1 VSDSVLDRI
10 VASVRAASEYNKNAQ
25 EAPVALL
32 WPDEARQW
40 EPVIERLAEHLPVVT
55 LGDFKPDQRR
65 GPAYWLRCVVAGA
78 CPPALE
84 GGVPVVYLPGVGR
97 GSVRAVDSCPS
108 FLAPIAELQY
118 RSQWFSHPNA
128 RDWSVRALLTHASR
142 GVGLQIAD
150 DAATHEALL
159 LALDRL
165 LDEPADRLKRQL
177 LDAEFFRDLVNPD
190 PVRSVLDWLDDPTG
204 YRKRF
209 DDGQLAVFVQQCRAE
224 FGFDPNV
231 DGEVSAAR
239 KLASRQGSWRQ
250 VWKRFS
256 EHPDRYS
263 GIVAQLR
270 KARPDTLIVDDRE
283 VWPQENEAGED
294 QLRNALHDFNILTPE
309 GARAELNRLEVE
321 HSWRRSTV
329 WADLER
335 APLAFALEQLGV
347 LADTT
352 SQPLAGN
359 DLDAIRSDY
368 EARAWRADDAVLRAF
383 GSVQSD
389 ADRAAVTAA
398 IRALYLKWLDSGAR
412 LLQEAIG
419 PMANAHTYVPGS
431 PAANEPGTVTLF
443 VDGLRLDIARRIEAR
458 LTQLGLDVA
467 ASTSLAALP
476 TVTETAKPVLVPVS
490 EGSLGPGPDLHA
502 ANAASGT
509 KASIQVLRSL
519 MGDRGVQVLGL
530 IEPGDPA
537 GSAWTEAGEVDHRG
551 HDVGARLVDYL
562 DEEVQRIVNRIR
574 ELLDA
579 GWKRVDVVTDHGWIL
594 LPGGMEKV
602 ELKPATTETK
612 KGRCA
617 RLKDGA
623 SVSAPTV
630 PWHWDHD
637 VRIALAPGA
646 SCFEANKDYE
656 HGGVSPQECFVPRLS
671 VSLGAVSE
679 ASVGPEI
686 TKVKWLGQLCRI
698 ELGGVTTGVTVDLRA
713 LPADSSTTI
722 AEEAKETQSTG
733 KVSLVVPDEDLEGE
747 RAYLVVI
754 APGGAIV
761 AQREVIVGRNR

>member
-1 VSDSVLDRI
+1 MSDSVLDRLI
-10 VASVRAASEYNKNAQ
+10 ACVHAACEHNQNAQ
-25 EAPVALL
+25 VAPVALL

-40 EPVIERLAEHLPVVT
+40 GAVMNRIAEHLPVVT
-55 LGDFKPDQRR
+55 LGDFDPERRR

-78 CPPALE
+78 CPPAL
-84 GGVPVVYLPGVGR
+84 GDGVPVIYLPGVGR
-97 GSVRAVDSCPS
+97 SSVRAVDSCPA

-128 RDWSVRALLTHASR
+128 RDWSVRALLTHPSR

-150 DAATHEALL
+150 DASTHEALL

-165 LDEPADRLKRQL
+165 LDEPADRLKRQN
-177 LDAEFFRDLVNPD
+177 LDAEFFHDLVNPD

-209 DDGQLAVFVQQCRAE
+209 DEGQLAVFVQQCKAE

-239 KLASRQGSWRQ
+239 KLASRQGSWKQ
-250 VWKRFS
+250 VWKRFV
-256 EHPDRYS
+256 EQPDRYP

-270 KARPDTLIVDDRE
+270 KARPDTLLVDDRE
-283 VWPQENEAGED
+283 VWPQENEAVED
-294 QLRNALHDFNILTPE
+294 QLRNALHDFAVLTPE
-309 GARAELNRLEVE
+309 GARAEVKRLEAE
-321 HSWRRSTV
+321 HSWRRTTV
-329 WADLER
+329 WADLEQ
-335 APLAFALEQLGV
+335 APLAFALEQIGV

-352 SQPLAGN
+352 SQPLAGS
-359 DLDAIRSDY
+359 DLDVIRTDY
-368 EARAWRADDAVLRAF
+368 ETRAWRADDAVLRAL
-383 GSVQSD
+383 GSVQAD
-389 ADRAAVTAA
+389 GDRAAVTAA
-398 IRALYLKWLDSGAR
+398 IRALYLKWLDAGAR

-419 PMANAHTYVPGS
+419 PMANAGTYVPGS
-431 PAANEPGTVTLF
+431 TAVNEPGTVTLF
-443 VDGLRLDIARRIEAR
+443 VDGLRLDIARRIETR
-458 LTQLGLDVA
+458 LAQLGLEVT

-476 TVTETAKPVLVPVS
+476 TVTETAKPALVPV
-490 EGSLGPGPDLHA
+490 GDGALAPGPDLHA
-502 ANAASGT
+502 ANAATGT

-519 MGDRGVQVLGL
+519 MGDHGVQVLGL
-530 IEPGDPA
+530 VEPGDPT

-562 DEEVQRIVNRIR
+562 DDEVQRLVSRIR

-679 ASVGPEI
+679 ASAGPEI
-686 TKVKWLGQLCRI
+686 TKIRWLGQLCRI
-698 ELGGVTTGVTVDLRA
+698 ELAGVTTGVTVDLRA
-713 LPADSSTTI
+713 LPADASTSI

-747 RAYLVVI
+747 RAYLIVVG
-754 APGGAIV
+754 ADGAIV